1 MSRRRKRRIRYST
14 RRRRTCKKVCT
25 VCGNSYPSGKLT
37 PKKYVAHVSRWHTGK
52 VYC

>member
-1 MSRRRKRRIRYST
+1 MPRRRKRRIRYST

-25 VCGNSYPSGKLT
+25 VCGNAYPSGVLT
-37 PKKYVAHVSRWHTGK
+37 PKKYTQHVVRHHTAR